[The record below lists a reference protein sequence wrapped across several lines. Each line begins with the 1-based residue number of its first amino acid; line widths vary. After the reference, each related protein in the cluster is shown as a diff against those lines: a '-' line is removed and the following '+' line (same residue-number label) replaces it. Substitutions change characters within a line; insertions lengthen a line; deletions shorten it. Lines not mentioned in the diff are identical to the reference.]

1 MLLEPELHLQGDR
14 VVLSHM
20 YLNFYFETKFNEYI
34 NYKYSESAYKI
45 SYKIK
50 LCLKQNY
57 LKCQSLF
64 RCRQRWALSDFPK
77 NSIKNW
83 LSPTN

>member
-34 NYKYSESAYKI
+34 NYIYSESAFKSLQNKSI
-45 SYKIK
+45 SKEK
-50 LCLKQNY
+50 
-57 LKCQSLF
+57 
-64 RCRQRWALSDFPK
+64 
-77 NSIKNW
+77 
-83 LSPTN
+83 